1 MAKDKFALLKGAAAQ
16 ELQADSS
23 LKENVA
29 AKKPVKKKKDQMVYG
44 ISLELAEAVEA
55 AGESLSGFAKR
66 AMMKVA
72 REEGI
77 I

>member
-1 MAKDKFALLKGAAAQ
+1 MAKNKFELLKGAAAK

-29 AKKPVKKKKDQMVYG
+29 AKKKKDQMVYG
-44 ISLELAEAVEA
+44 IPLALTKAVEE

-66 AMMKVA
+66 AMLKVA